1 MCALVHKCPYLRYV
15 GSAVIG
21 WNRVRMGN
29 RIVQK
34 WFRRRACRQTPQPE
48 TLGPEFGS
56 YQVAFSLP
64 EIDFVFFA
72 DNPSVFPGQV

>member
-1 MCALVHKCPYLRYV
+1 
-15 GSAVIG
+15 
-21 WNRVRMGN
+21 MGN
-29 RIVQK
+29 KIVQK
-34 WFRRRACRQTPQPE
+34 WFRRRACGQTPEPE
-48 TLGPEFGS
+48 TLGPEFRP